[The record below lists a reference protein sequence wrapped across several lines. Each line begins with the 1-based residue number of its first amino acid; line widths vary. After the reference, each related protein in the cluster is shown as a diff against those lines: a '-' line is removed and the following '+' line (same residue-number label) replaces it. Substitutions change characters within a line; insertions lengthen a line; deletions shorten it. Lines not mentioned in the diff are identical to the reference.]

1 MKILHLSDIHFGRN
15 YARTKI
21 MDPFEK
27 RDEIMEGLLSCIGSI
42 PEGQKPEHIVV
53 TGDIAWFGK
62 RDEYEEAKAWFLRIL
77 TILQST
83 MSPMTAP

>member
-15 YARTKI
+15 YERTKI
-21 MDPFEK
+21 TDPFEK
-27 RDEIMEGLLSCIGSI
+27 RDEIMNGLLSCIGSI

-62 RDEYEEAKAWFLRIL
+62 RDEYEEAK
-77 TILQST
+77 T
-83 MSPMTAP
+83 